1 MQSVGSY
8 LHKQLRPWSDMSS
21 NLTMHKYSR
30 FFTRPELPYYLIIWS
45 TLFLCA
51 LGLTMVLSAST
62 VTSLSESGNTYSIF
76 IKQFFFLIIGGFG
89 FYWSHRV
96 RGLIWP
102 KIARYSLSISIIILL
117 LPFIPNLGKNINGN
131 RNWIEIAGFTLQPSE
146 FAKFGLIL
154 WCALQLRKIGDAPS
168 KLKNFL
174 RLLPGLFVIEI
185 LILFGNDLGTALLVL
200 IIFVGV
206 LFISGAPMKLFAA
219 IGVFGVVIGSA
230 FVLSSNYRMG
240 RFAALFDPF
249 DERYYKF
256 AGWQPAHSIM
266 GLASGGLWG
275 SGLGAS
281 KQKWANLAEA
291 HTDFIFSV
299 IGEELGLL
307 GTLLVLALYAALIYS
322 ILRVALKTKD
332 DFSRYVTAGVACWLI
347 AQITI
352 NVGSATSLVPV
363 IGVTLPL
370 ISYGGSSL
378 LANLIAI
385 GYVLGVARRT
395 PEIADGIKASR
406 LRKMN
411 Q

>member
-1 MQSVGSY
+1 
-8 LHKQLRPWSDMSS
+8 MSNNS
-21 NLTMHKYSR
+21 TLNRYSR
-30 FFTRPELPYYLIIWS
+30 ILSRPEIPYYLIIWS
-45 TLFLCA
+45 TIFLGA
-51 LGLTMVLSAST
+51 LGLVMVLSSST
-62 VTSLSESGNTYSIF
+62 VTSLEENGNAYTIF
-76 IKQFFFLIIGGFG
+76 IRQFFFLGLGAFS
-89 FYWSHRV
+89 FYWAFRV
-96 RGLIWP
+96 NGKIWP
-102 KIARYSLSISIIILL
+102 KIARYSLSISIVILL
-117 LPFIPNLGKNINGN
+117 LPFVPFLGKNVKGN

-146 FAKFGLIL
+146 FAKFLLIL
-154 WCALQLRKIGDAPS
+154 WCALQLRKISETSG
-168 KLKNFL
+168 KYTHFGLIF
-174 RLLPGLFVIEI
+174 PGLFVVIT
-185 LILFGNDLGTALLVL
+185 LILFERDLGTALLVF
-200 IIFVGV
+200 IIASGI
-206 LFISGAPMKLFAA
+206 LFLSGASLKPFLALAVAA
-219 IGVFGVVIGSA
+219 TLVGGALILTNS
-230 FVLSSNYRMG
+230 YRMN
-240 RFAALFDPF
+240 RFGALFDPF

-307 GTLLVLALYAALIYS
+307 GTLLVLTLYAALIYS

-332 DFSRYVTAGVACWLI
+332 DFSRYATAGIACWLI
-347 AQITI
+347 AQVTI
-352 NVGSATSLVPV
+352 NIGSVTSLIPV

-378 LANLIAI
+378 LANLLAI

-395 PEIADGIKASR
+395 PEISEGIKANR
-406 LRKMN
+406 VRKLS

>member
-1 MQSVGSY
+1 
-8 LHKQLRPWSDMSS
+8 
-21 NLTMHKYSR
+21 
-30 FFTRPELPYYLIIWS
+30 
-45 TLFLCA
+45 
-51 LGLTMVLSAST
+51 MVLSSST
-62 VTSLSESGNTYSIF
+62 VTSLQESGNSFSIF
-76 IKQFFFLIIGGFG
+76 VRQFFFLIIGAAAA
-89 FYWSHRV
+89 YWAFKVQGS
-96 RGLIWP
+96 IWP
-102 KIARYSLSISIIILL
+102 RLAKVSLTLSVFILL
-117 LPFIPNLGKNINGN
+117 LPLVPSLGKNVNGN

-154 WCALQLRKIGDAPS
+154 WCAFQLRRIDLVAGKNPIG
-168 KLKNFL
+168 LI
-174 RLLPGLFVIEI
+174 LPGLIVIEGLII
-185 LILFGNDLGTALLVL
+185 LQKDLGTALLVL
-200 IIFVGV
+200 IIFGGI
-206 LFISGAPMKLFAA
+206 LFISGAPIKHFIAVIVLAA
-219 IGVFGVVIGSA
+219 IIGA
-230 FVLSSNYRMG
+230 ALIFSSSYRMS

-322 ILRVALKTKD
+322 ILRIAIKTKD
-332 DFSRYVTAGVACWLI
+332 DFSRYVTAGIACWFI
-347 AQITI
+347 AQVTVNI
-352 NVGSATSLVPV
+352 GSVTSVIPV
-363 IGVTLPL
+363 IGVTLPF

-378 LANLIAI
+378 LANLLAV

-395 PEIADGIKASR
+395 PEISEGIKLSR
-406 LRKMN
+406 MRKLDR
-411 Q
+411 

>member
-1 MQSVGSY
+1 MAN
-8 LHKQLRPWSDMSS
+8 
-21 NLTMHKYSR
+21 NLTVRKYSKIL
-30 FFTRPELPYYLIIWS
+30 TRPELPYFLIIWS
-45 TLFLCA
+45 TIFLCA
-51 LGLTMVLSAST
+51 LGLTMVLSSST
-62 VTSLSESGNTYSIF
+62 VTSLQESGNSYSIF
-76 IKQFFFLIIGGFG
+76 IRQFVFLILGAATA
-89 FYWSHRV
+89 YWAFKV
-96 RGLIWP
+96 QGAIWLRLA
-102 KIARYSLSISIIILL
+102 KVSLTISIFILL

-154 WCALQLRKIGDAPS
+154 WCAFQLRRIDLVAGKNPIG
-168 KLKNFL
+168 LIF
-174 RLLPGLFVIEI
+174 PGLVVIEGLII
-185 LILFGNDLGTALLVL
+185 LERDLGTALLVL
-200 IIFVGV
+200 IIFGGI
-206 LFISGAPMKLFAA
+206 LFVSGAPIKNFIAVA
-219 IGVFGVVIGSA
+219 ILASVISA
-230 FVLSSNYRMG
+230 VLIFSNSYRMS

-256 AGWQPAHSIM
+256 SGWQPAHSIM

-322 ILRVALKTKD
+322 MLRIAIKTKD
-332 DFSRYVTAGVACWLI
+332 DFSRYATAGIACWFI
-347 AQITI
+347 AQVTVNI
-352 NVGSATSLVPV
+352 GSVTSIIPV
-363 IGVTLPL
+363 IGVTLPF

-378 LANLIAI
+378 LANLLAV

-395 PEIADGIKASR
+395 PEISEGIKLSR
-406 LRKMN
+406 MRKLGR
-411 Q
+411 

>member
-1 MQSVGSY
+1 
-8 LHKQLRPWSDMSS
+8 MSS
-21 NLTMHKYSR
+21 NLTIKKYSR
-30 FFTRPELPYYLIIWS
+30 ILARPEIPFYLIVWS
-45 TLFLCA
+45 TVFLSA
-51 LGLTMVLSAST
+51 LGLTMVLSSST
-62 VTSLSESGNTYSIF
+62 VTSLQENGNAYAIF
-76 IKQFFFLIIGGFG
+76 MRQFFFLGLGSFA
-89 FYWSHRV
+89 FYWAYKV
-96 RGLIWP
+96 QGAIWP
-102 KIARYSLSISIIILL
+102 KVARYALSISIVILL
-117 LPFIPNLGKNINGN
+117 LPFIPFLGKNIKGN

-146 FAKFGLIL
+146 IAKFLLIL
-154 WCALQLRKIGDAPS
+154 WCALQLRRIGEYAGKKSPFWLIS
-168 KLKNFL
+168 
-174 RLLPGLFVIEI
+174 PGFAVVET
-185 LILFGNDLGTALLVL
+185 LILLERDLGTALLVL
-200 IIFVGV
+200 IIFIGILFIAGAPIKHFIGIGV
-206 LFISGAPMKLFAA
+206 LAA
-219 IGVFGVVIGSA
+219 LIGGA
-230 FVLSSNYRMG
+230 FVLSSNYRMS

-249 DERYYKF
+249 DEKYYKF
-256 AGWQPAHSIM
+256 SGWQPAHSIM

-332 DFSRYVTAGVACWLI
+332 EFSRYATAGVACWFI
-347 AQITI
+347 AQVTI
-352 NVGSATSLVPV
+352 NIGSVTSLLPV

-395 PEIADGIKASR
+395 PEISEGIKLSR
-406 LRKMN
+406 MRKSS

>member
-1 MQSVGSY
+1 
-8 LHKQLRPWSDMSS
+8 LA
-21 NLTMHKYSR
+21 
-30 FFTRPELPYYLIIWS
+30 RPEIPYYLIIWS
-45 TLFLCA
+45 TVFLSA
-51 LGLTMVLSAST
+51 LGLTMVLSSST
-62 VTSLSESGNTYSIF
+62 VTSLQENGNAYAIF
-76 IKQFFFLIIGGFG
+76 MRQFFFLGLGSFA
-89 FYWSHRV
+89 FYWAFKV
-96 RGLIWP
+96 QGAVWP
-102 KIARYSLSISIIILL
+102 RIARYALSISIVILL
-117 LPFIPNLGKNINGN
+117 LPFVPFLGKNVKGN

-146 FAKFGLIL
+146 IAKFLLIL
-154 WCALQLRKIGDAPS
+154 WCALQLRRIGEYAGKKSPFWLIS
-168 KLKNFL
+168 
-174 RLLPGLFVIEI
+174 PGFAVVEI
-185 LILFGNDLGTALLVL
+185 LILFERDLGTALLVL
-200 IIFVGV
+200 IIFFGI
-206 LFISGAPMKLFAA
+206 LFISGAPIKHFIGIGVVAA
-219 IGVFGVVIGSA
+219 IIGSA
-230 FVLSSNYRMG
+230 FVLSSNYRVS

-249 DERYYKF
+249 DEKYYKF
-256 AGWQPAHSIM
+256 SGWQPAHSIM

-307 GTLLVLALYAALIYS
+307 GTLLVLVLYAALIYS

-332 DFSRYVTAGVACWLI
+332 DFSRYATAGVACWFI
-347 AQITI
+347 AQVTI
-352 NVGSATSLVPV
+352 NIGSVTSLLPV

-395 PEIADGIKASR
+395 PEISEGIKFNR
-406 LRKMN
+406 MRKSS

>member
-1 MQSVGSY
+1 
-8 LHKQLRPWSDMSS
+8 MSS
-21 NLTMHKYSR
+21 NITIKKYSR
-30 FFTRPELPYYLIIWS
+30 ILARPEIPYYLIIWS
-45 TLFLCA
+45 TVFLSA
-51 LGLTMVLSAST
+51 LGLTMVLSSST
-62 VTSLSESGNTYSIF
+62 VTSLEENGNAYAIF
-76 IKQFFFLIIGGFG
+76 MRQFFFLGLGSFA
-89 FYWSHRV
+89 FYWAFKV
-96 RGLIWP
+96 QGAVWP
-102 KIARYSLSISIIILL
+102 RIARYALSISIVILL
-117 LPFIPNLGKNINGN
+117 LPFVPFLGKNVKGN

-146 FAKFGLIL
+146 IAKFLLIL
-154 WCALQLRKIGDAPS
+154 WCALQLRRIGEYAGKKSPFWLIS
-168 KLKNFL
+168 
-174 RLLPGLFVIEI
+174 PGFAVVEI
-185 LILFGNDLGTALLVL
+185 LILFERDLGTALLVL
-200 IIFVGV
+200 IIFFGI
-206 LFISGAPMKLFAA
+206 LFISGAPIKHFIGIGVVAA
-219 IGVFGVVIGSA
+219 IIGSA
-230 FVLSSNYRMG
+230 FVLSSNYRVS

-249 DERYYKF
+249 DEKYYKF
-256 AGWQPAHSIM
+256 SGWQPAHSIM

-307 GTLLVLALYAALIYS
+307 GTLLVLVLYAALIYS

-332 DFSRYVTAGVACWLI
+332 DFSRYATAGVACWFI
-347 AQITI
+347 AQVTI
-352 NVGSATSLVPV
+352 NIGSVTSLLPV

-395 PEIADGIKASR
+395 PEISEGIKFNR
-406 LRKMN
+406 MRKSS